1 MSSVTLPRSTTDRY
15 TTVAIALHWS
25 IAVAIVGLIAS
36 GVWMV
41 EAIKRPET
49 RAVAFDVYQVHKS
62 FGLTVLVLTVVRIGW
77 RLLNPPPPL
86 PASVTGLGR
95 FAAHATHAV
104 FYILMIAIPLAG
116 WAMVSASKFGLP
128 TIVFG
133 LFEWPHITWLS
144 ELPEKEPAE
153 TAAKLA
159 HKAMGYTLAAL
170 LVLHVGAALK
180 HHLVDRDGVLA
191 RMVPGLRR

>member
-1 MSSVTLPRSTTDRY
+1 MSSVTLPHTTTDRY
-15 TTVAIALHWS
+15 TTVAIALHWM
-25 IAVAIVGLIAS
+25 IALAIVGLIAS
-36 GVWMV
+36 GMWMV
-41 EAIKRPET
+41 DAIKRPET
-49 RAVAFDVYQVHKS
+49 RAVAFDVYQLHKS

-86 PASVTGLGR
+86 PASITGLSR
-95 FAAHATHAV
+95 IAAHGTHAL

-133 LFEWPHITWLS
+133 LFEWPHVTWLAA
-144 ELPEKEPAE
+144 LPDKEPAE
-153 TAAKLA
+153 AAAKLA
-159 HKAMGYTLAAL
+159 HRVMGYTLAAM

-180 HHLVDRDGVLA
+180 HHFVDRDGVLA
-191 RMVPGLRR
+191 RMVPGLRG